1 VRKSVFL
8 NVFGLVD
15 CNNFYASCER
25 IFQPS
30 LEGKPIAILSNNDG
44 CVIARSN
51 EAKALGLPMGAP
63 AHQYNS
69 FFNQH
74 NVKVFSSNYPLYGD
88 MSRRVMDVLKQFTPL
103 VEVYSIDEAFL
114 QFEGF
119 EHYDLEEYARQIR
132 KRVRKWT
139 GMPVSIGLG
148 PSKALAKV
156 ANRVAKKFAD
166 RTGGIYVI
174 DSEEKRIKALKW
186 LAIGDVWGIGL
197 RHNKRLVLRQVRTA
211 YDFTQ
216 LSDAWVRKEMS
227 VVGLRL
233 KHDLLGKSSIPLEM
247 IAAPKKAIATT
258 RSFESLIDDYQ
269 ELRERVSTF
278 ASLCAEKLRRQNS
291 RCHAVYVFVRS
302 NPFMP
307 YLPQYRNSTMISLP
321 FATNSSL
328 TLSKTAL
335 HGLDLIY
342 KSGIS
347 YKKAGVMV
355 TGIVPEDAYQMTLFT
370 YENPKHQA
378 LMQRIDYLHKRF
390 GPHKIKIANQ
400 DLNRTYKMKQAHLS
414 PRYTTD
420 VRDVIRVR

>member
-1 VRKSVFL
+1 M
-8 NVFGLVD
+8 
-15 CNNFYASCER
+15 
-25 IFQPS
+25 
-30 LEGKPIAILSNNDG
+30 
-44 CVIARSN
+44 IARSN
-51 EAKALGLPMGAP
+51 EAKSLGLPMGAP

-74 NVKVFSSNYPLYGD
+74 DVKVFSSNYPLYGD

-119 EHYDLEEYARQIR
+119 EHYNLEKYSWEIK

-148 PSKALAKV
+148 PSKTLAKV

-166 RTGGIYVI
+166 RTGGVYVI
-174 DSEEKRIKALKW
+174 DSEEKRVKALKW
-186 LAIGDVWGIGL
+186 LAIGDVWGIGH
-197 RHNKRLVLRQVRTA
+197 RHNKRLVLREIHTA

-216 LSDAWVRKEMS
+216 LPDAWVRKEMS

-258 RSFESLIDDYQ
+258 RSFESQIDNYQ

-278 ASLCAEKLRRQNS
+278 ASLCAEKLRKQNS
-291 RCHAVYVFVRS
+291 RCHALIVFVRS

-307 YLPQYRNSTMISLP
+307 DLPQYRNSTMISLP
-321 FATNSSL
+321 FATNSNL
-328 TLSKTAL
+328 TLSKTAIY
-335 HGLDLIY
+335 GLDLIY

-355 TGIVPEDAYQMTLFT
+355 TGIVPEDAYQMTLFS
-370 YENPKHQA
+370 YENPKHQT
-378 LMQRIDYLHKRF
+378 LMQHIDYLHKRF

-400 DLNRTYKMKQAHLS
+400 DLSRTYKMKQVHLS

-420 VRDVIRVR
+420 VRDVIRVH

>member
-1 VRKSVFL
+1 M
-8 NVFGLVD
+8 FGLVD

-69 FFNQH
+69 FFNQYKI
-74 NVKVFSSNYPLYGD
+74 KVFSSNYPLYGD

-103 VEVYSIDEAFL
+103 VEIYSIDEAFL

-119 EHYDLEEYARQIR
+119 ENYDLEEYARGIK

-156 ANRVAKKFAD
+156 ANRVAKKFTN
-166 RTGGIYVI
+166 RTGGVYVI

-186 LAIGDVWGIGL
+186 LAIGDVWGIGG

-216 LSDAWVRKEMS
+216 LSDTWVRKEMS

-233 KHDLLGKSSIPLEM
+233 KHDLLGKPSIPLEM

-269 ELRERVSTF
+269 ELRERLSTF
-278 ASLCAEKLRRQNS
+278 ASLCAEKLRQQNS
-291 RCHAVYVFVRS
+291 KCHALVVFLRS
-302 NPFMP
+302 NPFMTN
-307 YLPQYRNSTMISLP
+307 LPQYRNSTMISLP

-342 KSGIS
+342 KPGIS

-355 TGIVPEDAYQMTLFT
+355 TGIVPKKIYQMTLFT

-378 LMQRIDYLHKRF
+378 LMQSIDYLHKRF
-390 GPHKIKIANQ
+390 GQHKIKIANQ
-400 DLNRTYKMKQAHLS
+400 DLSRTYKMKQAHLS

-420 VRDVIRVR
+420 VRDVIRVH